1 MCYCNPSIRSIR
13 CNSINCVPAVSQ
25 KGKEILD
32 KIEHDRLKV
41 ERADRIK
48 TVQRFLSFVCLETQ
62 GKGGTSV
69 ELEALMREYFEEA

>member
-13 CNSINCVPAVSQ
+13 CNSINCVPASQ
-25 KGKEILD
+25 KERETLAR
-32 KIEHDRLKV
+32 IEQDRLKV

-62 GKGGTSV
+62 GKGGTSTK
-69 ELEALMREYFEEA
+69 LEALMRDYFEEA